1 MHEIEIDM
9 KVLFEKFMVCILV
22 RISGMRRWYIYSK
35 LRSDVK
41 QEMRTLTQALSNY
54 DDSDTVFE
62 IVKVQSR
69 RMDSKIDFAPV
80 SGEFYIS
87 NSNEQYIIVTSTSV
101 RIINGVYHY
110 DVQMPGAAIHYLDK
124 YLKRIVERRRAK
136 IKRHMES
143 KIDNSLKNILNK
155 IQTR

>member
-1 MHEIEIDM
+1 M
-9 KVLFEKFMVCILV
+9 KVLFEKLIVWLLHKTNDI
-22 RISGMRRWYIYSK
+22 RRWHIYSK
-35 LRSDVK
+35 LRSNVK
-41 QEMRTLTQALSNY
+41 QELRTLAQALSDY
-54 DDSDTVFE
+54 DDSDTVLE

-87 NSNEQYIIVTSTSV
+87 NSNEQYIIVTSTRV

-110 DVQMPGAAIHYLDK
+110 DVQMPGAATHYLDK